1 MKKNSIKLLLVV
13 FIFNISFAIQ
23 GAKYLIIS
31 PDNFV
36 SALQP
41 LAEWKTKKG
50 IKTII
55 VPLSIT
61 GSSAYQIKNYIIN
74 ANNNW
79 QIRPEYILLVGSPN
93 LIPSMS
99 YSGFYSDDYYGDIS
113 GNYRVELSVGR
124 LPCSNL
130 TQCQTIVA
138 KILGYERT
146 PYTADTLWFI
156 KGTGIVREDGTTHPD
171 TIYWNNIRYI
181 CAFWNDYRYVQVDTF
196 SRLRG
201 NNANNVVNAITNGR
215 SYVVYRGEATANWYQ
230 PFQVNPNNTNN
241 GWKLPIVVSGTCA
254 TITLSPSSPTGYLGD
269 QFLNVGSATTP
280 KGAVAFFGT
289 TEATAG
295 SGLANLRGT
304 VTKAFFKAIFEE
316 RNYYL
321 GGAAKRAKFIIDSL
335 QPPYYNSSRYSEWN
349 LLGDPTMCVWTTTP
363 KPMTVQ
369 HDTIIEM
376 RPQIYTVTV
385 RREGSPLFGATVC
398 LMKDDTTIYEVR
410 TTNTA
415 GIASFSIYP
424 HSIGTMSIIITGP
437 DCIPYERNVPIRLP
451 TIEHDVGI
459 LSIVQPTGTI
469 INGTNVIPKV
479 KVMNFGTRTD
489 TFPITFKI
497 GNIYE
502 QTLPSVIL
510 ASGDSAI
517 VEFPIWTAVTGNY
530 DVYAFTALSS
540 DEWHSNDSAF
550 GNVNVIVTQDVGVDA
565 IVSPDSIHPVFQPI
579 VPSVRIKNYGTH
591 LVSNFNVV
599 CSIVNHQGVLRY
611 TDSRYVSFLYA
622 DDTMRINFN
631 SWSPVTTEL
640 CSVKIRTTLS
650 GDQNPLNDRKVRL
663 TWLVS
668 TATSEDN
675 LKSLHRTYL
684 NPPYPN
690 PSHNSKVLIS
700 FNLSNT
706 QSEYCKVL
714 LRVFDA
720 SGRVVRTLVN
730 TNLTKGSYKYIW
742 DCTDNNNFKIPDGI
756 YFCNLEVDQNSFTKK
771 IVLTNK

>member
-1 MKKNSIKLLLVV
+1 MIKNIKLLILI

-50 IKTII
+50 IKTAI
-55 VPLSIT
+55 VPLSVT
-61 GSSAYQIKNYIIN
+61 GNSAYQIKNYIVN
-74 ANNNW
+74 AYNNW
-79 QIRPEYILLVGSPN
+79 QLKPEYVLLVGSPN
-93 LIPSMS
+93 LIPSVN
-99 YSGFYSDDYYGDIS
+99 YSGGFYSDDYYGDIT
-113 GNYRVELSVGR
+113 GDYRVELCVGR

-130 TQCQTIVA
+130 TQCQTNVA

-146 PYTADTLWFI
+146 PYIADSLWFR

-171 TIYWNNIRYI
+171 TIYWNNVRYV

-215 SYVVYRGEATANWYQ
+215 SYVVYRGEATANWYN

-241 GWKLPIVVSGTCA
+241 GWKLPVVVSGTCA
-254 TITLSPSSPTGYLGD
+254 TITLSPMSPTGYLGD
-269 QFLNVGSATTP
+269 QFLNAGSSTTP

-289 TEATAG
+289 TEATTG

-321 GGAAKRAKFIIDSL
+321 GNVAKRAKFIVDSL
-335 QPPYYNSSRYSEWN
+335 QPPYYNSSRYWEWN
-349 LLGDPTMCVWTTTP
+349 LLGDPTMRIWTSTP
-363 KPMTVQ
+363 KPITVQ
-369 HDTIIEM
+369 HETIIET

-385 RREGSPLFGATVC
+385 RKEGVPVFGANVC
-398 LMKDDTTIYEVR
+398 LMKDDTTIYQSQ
-410 TTNTA
+410 TTNNA
-415 GIASFSIYP
+415 GMASFSIYP

-437 DCIPYERNVPIRLP
+437 DCVPYEKNVSIRLP

-459 LSIVQPTGTI
+459 LSIVQPIGTI

-489 TFPITFKI
+489 TFPVTFKI
-497 GNIYE
+497 GNVYE
-502 QTLPSVIL
+502 HTMPSIIL
-510 ASGDSAI
+510 ASGDSTI

-540 DEWHSNDSAF
+540 DEWRSNDTAF
-550 GNVNVIVTQDVGVDA
+550 GYINVILTQDVGVDA
-565 IVSPDSIHPVFQPI
+565 ILSPDSIHPVFQPV
-579 VPSVRIKNYGTH
+579 VPKVRIKNYGSY
-591 LVSNFNVV
+591 LVSNFNVI
-599 CSIVNHQGVLRY
+599 CSIINHQGVLRH
-611 TDSRYVSFLYA
+611 TDSKYVSVLYA
-622 DDTMRINFN
+622 GDTMRINFN

-640 CSVKIRTTLS
+640 CTVKIRCMLV
-650 GDQNPLNDRKVRL
+650 GDQNPNNDRSTRL
-663 TWLVS
+663 IWLVS
-668 TATSEDN
+668 TSSNEDN
-675 LKSLHRTYL
+675 FNSKLITKL
-684 NPPYPN
+684 NPPYPSPN
-690 PSHNSKVLIS
+690 YNRNVIIS
-700 FNLSNT
+700 FNLGGN
-706 QSEYCKVL
+706 QAGHKVL
-714 LRVFDA
+714 LRIFDA
-720 SGRVVRTLVN
+720 SGRVVKTLVN
-730 TNLTKGSYKYIW
+730 TSLCSGNYNYIW
-742 DCTDNNNFKIPDGI
+742 DGTDNNNLKIPDGI
-756 YFCNLEVDQNSFTKK
+756 YFCNLEVDQSGFTKK